1 MLLWL
6 KAYLKS
12 TIFILWIIYF
22 YLYVFY
28 YFLKKITKNTQ
39 RVHYSK
45 EYIQLNF
52 FHIIFLI
59 MFLNKN
65 KW

>member
-28 YFLKKITKNTQ
+28 VIYYFQKKFTKNT
-39 RVHYSK
+39 
-45 EYIQLNF
+45 
-52 FHIIFLI
+52 
-59 MFLNKN
+59 
-65 KW
+65 